1 VSVVLLASA
10 TAARM
15 GAVPVAAHQLGMQ
28 VFSFSALCLDALAVP
43 AQVLTGQAWG
53 AGMPETGHVAVRRTL
68 RFGAI
73 AGATIGT
80 IVAVTSGVL
89 ARPFTADQD
98 VIDASRP
105 VFVILGAVIAIGAFA
120 WVLDG
125 ALLGVA
131 DYAGLRRVTV
141 LAAAAFWPVPL
152 IVLGFDLGLVA
163 LWIGL
168 LWWMVV
174 RTALIARRW
183 SRQTGVVHRERR

>member
-1 VSVVLLASA
+1 VHGI
-10 TAARM
+10 
-15 GAVPVAAHQLGMQ
+15 GA
-28 VFSFSALCLDALAVP
+28 F
-43 AQVLTGQAWG
+43 
-53 AGMPETGHVAVRRTL
+53 AGR
-68 RFGAI
+68 
-73 AGATIGT
+73 
-80 IVAVTSGVL
+80 
-89 ARPFTADQD
+89 
-98 VIDASRP
+98 
-105 VFVILGAVIAIGAFA
+105 VIAIGAFA